1 MGCRGLS
8 GTVWRHR
15 GRWLSLQAGILW
27 CTWSCSPPYYSEW
40 LSLVLASFHP
50 HLHLLQTGSWGPLQ
64 VPICTSVKYRKSW
77 KGNCRWNWCSLLPE
91 PTAREDASPQ
101 SRGCSLLFR
110 KTRSHIETDF
120 STVFIAFTHSQILES
135 WGAWLHPPPSPSPP
149 RLFRMSSAAPG
160 LRAKMKPQDQ
170 PWGWQRVPLHLSWS
184 SILSRGTFCSL
195 DLWNMLLQKTGFCTW
210 LPNQSETRPHACA
223 RNTPTI
229 SALESV
235 ACGSKWGIKHC
246 FLETNFTNIEMSSLH
261 KENWQPFRSG
271 LLNHGLLL
279 FNLREWD
286 GSMWHEFCFG

>member
-1 MGCRGLS
+1 MRPFAGSHMYQCKVLKELEGK
-8 GTVWRHR
+8 
-15 GRWLSLQAGILW
+15 LQVK
-27 CTWSCSPPYYSEW
+27 
-40 LSLVLASFHP
+40 LVLSPSWTHSKGGCHSTVKRLVTPVQKDKVP
-50 HLHLLQTGSWGPLQ
+50 HRNWFL
-64 VPICTSVKYRKSW
+64 YR
-77 KGNCRWNWCSLLPE
+77 
-91 PTAREDASPQ
+91 
-101 SRGCSLLFR
+101 
-110 KTRSHIETDF
+110 
-120 STVFIAFTHSQILES
+120 VFIAFTHSQILES

-170 PWGWQRVPLHLSWS
+170 PWGWQSVPLHLFWS

-195 DLWNMLLQKTGFCTW
+195 DLWNMLVQRIGFCTW

-235 ACGSKWGIKHC
+235 AWGSKWGIKHC
-246 FLETNFTNIEMSSLH
+246 SLETNFTNIEMSSLH